1 MKNLVLLLMTR
12 LVIEIMGTLWFFLR
26 PIFYLYL
33 VWFGMKISA
42 LFQ

>member
-1 MKNLVLLLMTR
+1 MKNLIMVLITRLLL
-12 LVIEIMGTLWFFLR
+12 EIMGTLWFFLR

-33 VWFGMKISA
+33 VWLGMKIAA